1 MVSRRFHPG
10 VRPADGAVRLS
21 HFSYEQAGYKYTP
34 FFTIKSPLQPLP
46 TSSDFL
52 TVCCKYA
59 RDSFFYFNP
68 FDEKWEPSQAQ
79 SQTVGFVTAVMS
91 EGITSKILTK
101 WNVGLG

>member
-1 MVSRRFHPG
+1 MRFEFCG
-10 VRPADGAVRLS
+10 IR
-21 HFSYEQAGYKYTP
+21 
-34 FFTIKSPLQPLP
+34 
-46 TSSDFL
+46 
-52 TVCCKYA
+52 
-59 RDSFFYFNP
+59 FNP